1 MPFSR
6 RDFIA
11 RSTVLGSGALLPS
24 ALFSKDIP
32 AIPSAIPLYVLAT
45 NWGFKGNWDQFCH
58 AAKHAGYDGIEVWAP
73 PGSEKDAFLSAVL
86 KYELKFAFLAGASE
100 SNFSKHLSQFEQNL
114 AYAASMKPLFINC
127 HSGRDYFPME
137 EGKKIY
143 AHTQD
148 VAQRTGIPIY
158 HETHR
163 SRLLFAA
170 HTTRNYLEAVPS
182 LELTLD
188 ISHWCNVHESLLDDQ
203 PEAVALALERTAHI
217 HARIGHQEGPQ
228 VNDPRAPEWSRVVE
242 KHFAWWDTVVAARI
256 RKKASFITFTT
267 EFGPANYMPTLPY
280 TRQEIGNQWEINAYM
295 KDLLQKRYK

>member
-1 MPFSR
+1 MSVSR

-24 ALFSKDIP
+24 TLFSKDVP
-32 AIPSAIPLYVLAT
+32 KIPSAVPLYVLAT
-45 NWGFKGNWDQFCH
+45 NWGFKGNWDQFCS
-58 AAKHAGYDGIEVWAP
+58 AAKNAGYDGVEVWAP
-73 PGSEKDAFLSAVL
+73 PENEKEAFLAAVQ
-86 KYELKFAFLAGASE
+86 KYELKFAFLAGASD
-100 SNFSKHLSQFEQNL
+100 SNFSKHLAQFEQNL

-143 AHTQD
+143 AHTKE

-163 SRLLFAA
+163 SRLIFAA
-170 HTTRNYLEAVPS
+170 HITRNYLEAVPS

-203 PEAVALALERTAHI
+203 PEAVALAIARTAHI

-242 KHFAWWDTVVAARI
+242 KHFAWWDAVVAARI
-256 RKKASFITFTT
+256 RKKAPFITFTT

-280 TRQEIGNQWEINAYM
+280 TRQEIANQWEINAYM
-295 KDLLQKRYK
+295 MDLLKKRYK